1 MSLPTTNRTVL
12 CRNTVGGIFTQ
23 TSENSVNIDTNS
35 DMYIGETFIASGQ
48 AWPIGA
54 QGNITCNTLNYQTLN
69 PPCSGAQG
77 PTGAQGEQGP
87 SGGGP
92 GTGEILATTVWT
104 LGNTV
109 GNTSGSWP
117 MNDQSFEQ
125 VKFTDAQ
132 SAPQEVK
139 ITFAIPSSGYI
150 RIVANM
156 YIQTAATPN
165 FAYLGLNNN
174 LNSGGEGSNLKYGWI
189 NPGLNNDFQDQVAQ
203 VEPIWDIPIEILVDS
218 AGTKLKSGE
227 SCTIYLQG
235 YASRSGMQILFQS
248 KLQNIGQNVGTNTT
262 PYGGPL
268 TLTAYHINESLWQ
281 ANPPDI

>member
-1 MSLPTTNRTVL
+1 
-12 CRNTVGGIFTQ
+12 
-23 TSENSVNIDTNS
+23 
-35 DMYIGETFIASGQ
+35 
-48 AWPIGA
+48 
-54 QGNITCNTLNYQTLN
+54 
-69 PPCSGAQG
+69 
-77 PTGAQGEQGP
+77 
-87 SGGGP
+87 
-92 GTGEILATTVWT
+92 
-104 LGNTV
+104 
-109 GNTSGSWP
+109 
-117 MNDQSFEQ
+117 
-125 VKFTDAQ
+125 
-132 SAPQEVK
+132 
-139 ITFAIPSSGYI
+139 
-150 RIVANM
+150 M

-174 LNSGGEGSNLKYGWI
+174 PNTGGEGSNLKYGWI

-248 KLQNIGQNVGTNTT
+248 KLQNIGLNVGSNTA